1 MYIRLIGSGERGIL
15 EPFYDGGEAY
25 REYHKYETIKNVIIG
40 KTNIK
45 SPKRREYIGFSFY
58 FNKYYFMFYIF

>member
-25 REYHKYETIKNVIIG
+25 REYHKYETIKN
-40 KTNIK
+40 
-45 SPKRREYIGFSFY
+45 
-58 FNKYYFMFYIF
+58 